1 MINQAGTYRARAIE
15 ADLRVSKNGNEMVVV
30 NFHVESERSN
40 LTWFGTFASSRG
52 ANVAL
57 RALRAMGWTGDD
69 ITDLSGCT
77 KNDVDLVVEMEV
89 WEGESR
95 AKVKGVNAPS
105 KGVVGESMDA
115 ARKAAFRDRIKG
127 QMALLDSA
135 EGDSFGGDD
144 DIPF

>member
-1 MINQAGTYRARAIE
+1 MLGDGLTTRTVASREARTR
-15 ADLRVSKNGNEMVVV
+15 L
-30 NFHVESERSN
+30 
-40 LTWFGTFASSRG
+40 
-52 ANVAL
+52 VAL
-57 RALRAMGWTGDD
+57 RALRAMGWAGDD
-69 ITDLSGCT
+69 ITDHSGCT

-95 AKVKGVNAPS
+95 AKVKWVNAPS
-105 KGVVGESMDA
+105 KGIRGESMDA